1 MIHAVTFTKT
11 TGQNKPLTMTKATT
25 TKPTEILNL
34 STTAAALF
42 LLTTCAS
49 IKENAPM
56 LKHTDGVNLTNEAIF
71 EAWEYNAER
80 PGVIRWGDEGSNFTA
95 LETAKGF
102 EDVELEK
109 DQYGDD
115 IKLYEEIVQ
124 YDPATLKRSILI
136 SLAQLTPKGSDRAL
150 PVDDY
155 KWSKDRKL
163 VLIYTNAKYVWR
175 DKTRG
180 EYWVL
185 NLSNDDLWKLGD
197 DQANPSQMMFGKFS
211 PDGSKFAYVYQNNI
225 YLQDLNSR
233 EVTAL
238 TNDASDTIINGLF
251 DWAYEEEFSIQDGF
265 RWSPDSQRIA
275 YWQLDTHAAQ
285 DFYIINNTDTLYPEV
300 TAIPYPKVGEENS
313 GAKIG
318 ITTISNPDTVWVT
331 LPGEPK
337 DMYVPRMDW
346 ADNAE
351 QVLIQQMNRKQD
363 TNTVYY
369 ADAKTGDISKAFVE
383 QEETFIELVE
393 DPKWFKDSKSF
404 LWQSERGGWKHIYR
418 VSRDGQTITDLT
430 PGEFDVTELVSVDEK
445 NGWLYFIA
453 SPENMAQRYLHRSR
467 LDGNG
472 TNGSG
477 QIEQVTPAEH
487 AGTNSYKISAD
498 STWAIH
504 TVSSFLKPPV
514 STLVS
519 LPDHK
524 AYHVL
529 EDNAELLEKIAKLA
543 KGDVEFYSVEAR
555 DGLRL
560 DGYMMRPPNLDP
572 SKKHPIINF
581 VYGEPA
587 GQTVGDSYSTK
598 NIWHLMMTQK
608 GFIVSSIDNRGTKAP
623 RGRDWRRSV
632 YGNIGPMGAQ
642 DQSDALAAMCQRWE
656 YIDCDRVGVWGHSGG
671 GSMTLNLL
679 FRYPQQY
686 HVGVSRAPVPDQ
698 RLYDSIYQERYS
710 GLLTDFVDNYES
722 ASAITHAK
730 NLVGKLLLVHG
741 TGDDNVHYQGTERL
755 QNELIKHN
763 RQFDF
768 MSYPNRRHGIVEGD
782 GTSLHLYSMQSQYF
796 IEHLGQE

>member
-1 MIHAVTFTKT
+1 M
-11 TGQNKPLTMTKATT
+11 MTRSIQTLKL
-25 TKPTEILNL
+25 P
-34 STTAAALF
+34 TTAVVFF
-42 LLTTCAS
+42 LLAACAS
-49 IKENAPM
+49 IKEKAPM
-56 LKHTDGVNLTNEAIF
+56 LKQSTGVNLTNEAIYGD
-71 EAWEYNAER
+71 WEYNAKR

-102 EDVELEK
+102 EDAELEK

-124 YDPATLKRSILI
+124 YDPATLDRKVLI
-136 SLAQLTPKGSDRAL
+136 SLAQLTPEGADKAL

-185 NLSNDDLWKLGD
+185 NLDNDDLWKLGD
-197 DQANPSQMMFGKFS
+197 DKSEPSQMMFGKFS

-225 YLQDLNSR
+225 YVQDLQSR
-233 EVTAL
+233 EIQAL

-265 RWSPDSQRIA
+265 RWSPDSRRIA

-285 DFYIINNTDTLYPEV
+285 DFHIINNTDTLYPEV

-318 ITTISNPDTVWVT
+318 IVSVGTDNNTPETVWVT
-331 LPGEPK
+331 LPGIPK

-363 TNTVYY
+363 TNTVFY
-369 ADAKTGDISKAFVE
+369 ANATTGSISKAFVE
-383 QEETFIELVE
+383 QEKTFIELVE
-393 DPKWFKDSKSF
+393 DPNWLSDSQSF
-404 LWQSERGGWKHIYR
+404 LWQSERDGWKHIYR
-418 VSRDGQTITDLT
+418 ISRDGTSVTDLT
-430 PGEFDVTELVSVDEK
+430 PGEFDVTKFVSVDEK
-445 NGWLYFIA
+445 NNWLYFMA
-453 SPENMAQRYLHRSR
+453 SPKNVTQRYLHRTR
-467 LDGNG
+467 LNGNG
-472 TNGSG
+472 TTDSA
-477 QIEQVTPAEH
+477 QMEQVTPVEF

-498 STWAIH
+498 SSWAIH

-524 AYHVL
+524 AHHVL
-529 EDNAELLEKIAKLA
+529 EDNAELIEKIAKLSQ
-543 KGDVEFYSVEAR
+543 GEHEFYSVEAQ

-560 DGYMMRPPNLDP
+560 DGYIMRPADFDS
-572 SKKHPIINF
+572 SKKYPLINF

-587 GQTVGDSYSTK
+587 GQTVADSYSTR

-608 GFIVSSIDNRGTKAP
+608 GFVVSSIDNRGTKAP

-632 YGNIGPMGAQ
+632 YGNIGPLGAR
-642 DQSDALAAMCQRWE
+642 DQADALKAMCKRWD
-656 YIDCDRVGVWGHSGG
+656 YIDCNRVGVWGHSGG

-679 FRYPQQY
+679 FRYPEQY

-710 GLLTDFVDNYES
+710 GLLTEFEENYKE

-741 TGDDNVHYQGTERL
+741 TGDDNVHYQGAERL
-755 QNELIKHN
+755 INELIKHN
-763 RQFDF
+763 RLFDF
-768 MSYPNRRHGIVEGD
+768 MSYPNRRHGLVEGS
-782 GTSLHLYSMQSQYF
+782 GTSLHLYNMQSQYF
-796 IEHLGQE
+796 IEHLTQK

>member
-1 MIHAVTFTKT
+1 MAV
-11 TGQNKPLTMTKATT
+11 A
-25 TKPTEILNL
+25 L
-34 STTAAALF
+34 STLVACAAVQEKQTMSESNQGL
-42 LLTTCAS
+42 
-49 IKENAPM
+49 M
-56 LKHTDGVNLTNEAIF
+56 LSNEAIYQD
-71 EAWEYNAER
+71 WEYNAKR
-80 PGVIRWGDEGSNFTA
+80 PGVVRWAADGASFTA

-109 DQYGDD
+109 DRYGDD

-124 YDPATLKRSILI
+124 YDPATLEREVLI
-136 SLAQLTPKGSDRAL
+136 TLAQLTPEGAENAL

-155 KWSKDRKL
+155 VWSKDKKRL
-163 VLIYTNAKYVWR
+163 LIYTQAQYVWR

-185 NLSNDDLWKLGD
+185 NLEDENDNDDLWQLGPKD
-197 DQANPSQMMFGKFS
+197 AAPSQMMFGKFS
-211 PDGSKFAYVYQNNI
+211 PNGEHFAYVYQNNI
-225 YLQDLNSR
+225 YVQDLNSR
-233 EVTAL
+233 KITAL
-238 TNDASDTIINGLF
+238 TTDASDTIINGLF

-300 TAIPYPKVGEENS
+300 TSIPYPKVGEENS

-318 ITTISNPDTVWVT
+318 ITTIDEPKTIWVE
-331 LPGEPK
+331 LPGVPK

-363 TNTVYY
+363 TNTLFY
-369 ADAKTGDISKAFVE
+369 ADAKTGEAEPFFVE
-383 QEETFIELVE
+383 QEKTFIELVE
-393 DPKWFKDSKSF
+393 DPKWLKDSASF
-404 LWQSERGGWKHIYR
+404 LWQSERDGWKHVYR
-418 VSRDGQTITDLT
+418 VLRDGQTVTDIT
-430 PGEFDVTELVSVDEK
+430 PGAFDVTELVSVDEED
-445 NGWLYFIA
+445 GWLYFIA
-453 SPENMAQRYLHRSR
+453 SPENVSQRYLYRTR
-467 LDGNG
+467 LDGQG
-472 TNGSG
+472 DAESSQME
-477 QIEQVTPAEH
+477 QITPAEH
-487 AGTNSYKISAD
+487 AGTNSYKMSAD

-519 LPDHK
+519 LPEHK
-524 AYHVL
+524 THHVL
-529 EDNAELLEKIAKLA
+529 EDNAELAEKIATLA
-543 KGDVEFYSVEAR
+543 KGDMEFYSVKAQ

-560 DGYMMRPPNLDP
+560 DGFLMRPPNFDEN
-572 SKKHPIINF
+572 KKYPIINF

-587 GQTVGDSYSTK
+587 GQTVADKYSTR
-598 NIWHLMMTQK
+598 NIWHLMMTQQ
-608 GFIVSSIDNRGTKAP
+608 GFLVSSVDNRGTKAP

-632 YGNIGPMGAQ
+632 YGNIGPLGAR
-642 DQSDALAAMCQRWE
+642 DQADALKAICQRWD

-679 FRYPQQY
+679 FRYPEQY

-710 GLLTDFVDNYES
+710 GLLSDFEDNYKS

-730 NLVGKLLLVHG
+730 NLAGKLLLIHG
-741 TGDDNVHYQGTERL
+741 TGDDNVHYQGAERL

-768 MSYPNRRHGIVEGD
+768 MSYPNRRHGIVEGE
-782 GTSLHLYSMQSQYF
+782 GTSLHLHTLQSNYF
-796 IEHLGQE
+796 IEHLLGK

>member
-1 MIHAVTFTKT
+1 MIKTINTQIFKPFT
-11 TGQNKPLTMTKATT
+11 
-25 TKPTEILNL
+25 I
-34 STTAAALF
+34 AALLT
-42 LLTTCAS
+42 LLVACTS
-49 IKENAPM
+49 IKEKAAMTNQSSGI
-56 LKHTDGVNLTNEAIF
+56 KLTNENIYGD
-71 EAWEYNAER
+71 WEYNAKR
-80 PGVIRWGDEGSNFTA
+80 PSAIRWGKRGSNFTA
-95 LETAKGF
+95 LETAKGY
-102 EDVELEK
+102 EDAELEK

-124 YDPATLKRSILI
+124 YDPATLNRTVVI
-136 SLAQLTPKGSDRAL
+136 SLAQLTPKGSDKAL
-150 PVDDY
+150 PIDNY
-155 KWSKDRKL
+155 QWSKDRKL

-185 NLSNDDLWKLGD
+185 NLENDDLWKLGGESLE
-197 DQANPSQMMFGKFS
+197 PSQMMFGKFS
-211 PDGSKFAYVYQNNI
+211 PNGSSFAYVYQNNI
-225 YLQDLNSR
+225 YVQDLVSR
-233 EVTAL
+233 EITAL
-238 TNDASDTIINGLF
+238 TNDASETIINGLF

-285 DFYIINNTDTLYPEV
+285 DFLIINNTDTLYPEV

-318 ITTISNPDTVWVT
+318 VVSIPKQNTEPKTVWVT
-331 LPGEPK
+331 LPGVPK
-337 DMYVPRMDW
+337 DMYIPRMNW
-346 ADNAE
+346 ADNSN

-363 TNTVYY
+363 TNTVFY
-369 ADAKTGDISKAFVE
+369 ADAITGDISKAFVE

-393 DPKWFKDSKSF
+393 DPDWLEDSKSF
-404 LWQSERGGWKHIYR
+404 LWQSERDGWKHIYR
-418 VSRDGQTITDLT
+418 ISRDGQKAVDLT
-430 PGEFDVTELVSVDEK
+430 PGEFDVTQFVSMDEK
-445 NGWLYFIA
+445 NNWLYFMA
-453 SPENMAQRYLHRSR
+453 SPDNVAQRYLFRSR
-467 LDGNG
+467 LDGSG
-472 TNGSG
+472 TTDSA
-477 QIEQVTPAEH
+477 QMEQVTPAEFS
-487 AGTNSYKISAD
+487 GTNRYHISAD

-524 AYHVL
+524 AHHVL
-529 EDNAELLEKIAKLA
+529 EDNAELVEKIAKLS
-543 KGDVEFYSVEAR
+543 KGQHEFYSVKAQ

-560 DGYMMRPPNLDP
+560 DGYMMRPADFDP
-572 SKKHPIINF
+572 GKKYPIINF

-587 GQTVGDSYSTK
+587 GQTVTDSYSTR
-598 NIWHLMMTQK
+598 NIWHLMMTQQ
-608 GFIVSSIDNRGTKAP
+608 GFLVSSIDNRGTKAP

-632 YGNIGPMGAQ
+632 YGNIGPLGAR
-642 DQSDALAAMCQRWE
+642 DQADALTAMCKRWS

-679 FRYPQQY
+679 FRYPEQY

-710 GLLTDFVDNYES
+710 GLLTDFEDNYKQ

-741 TGDDNVHYQGTERL
+741 TGDDNVHYQGAERL
-755 QNELIKHN
+755 INELIKHN
-763 RQFDF
+763 RQFDL
-768 MSYPNRRHGIVEGD
+768 MSYPNRRHGLVEGS
-782 GTSLHLYSMQSQYF
+782 GTSLHLYTLQSQYF
-796 IEHLGQE
+796 IEHLMKK